1 MKKILLPI
9 MILCTAVSAN
19 AVVRLFT
26 GGELGAEN
34 PDNNISDV
42 ANYKLFSG
50 DSNVSWGTV
59 SVLFA
64 EGDVSDVD
72 ELKVDYG
79 FPWFGYG
86 DFEYTPTGGT
96 KQKYSVP
103 KTLVVATSIDTRNQ
117 SVFCYS
123 EENAEINI
131 LLGSKNA
138 EEDTLKFVTATQRFT
153 SSSTSVTNI
162 IKASDAAQTRFEIHT
177 SDNPV
182 NVRRGTVNYG
192 TLETGAIDYMKIQKF
207 DVAGGSLSVYADK
220 IDITSPTATS
230 TFASGSEFTLIL
242 SENGISDVDA
252 TVNSKGKFNLSEG
265 ASFNIDFSAF
275 DEIYDDTLVLIQALD
290 FEGFDSENLND
301 IIGVIGLEE
310 MGKEWDFNLVNVG
323 DYKQLQITI
332 STVPEPST
340 VAAILGAIALGFV
353 AYRRRK

>member
-1 MKKILLPI
+1 M
-9 MILCTAVSAN
+9 
-19 AVVRLFT
+19 
-26 GGELGAEN
+26 GAEN

-50 DSNVSWGTV
+50 DSNVSWGTI
-59 SVLFA
+59 SLLFA
-64 EGDVSDVD
+64 NGDVSEVTAFD
-72 ELKVDYG
+72 KS
-79 FPWFGYG
+79 FSWFGYG

-138 EEDTLKFVTATQRFT
+138 EEDTLKFVTAAQRFT

-207 DVAGGSLSVYADK
+207 EVAGGSLSVYADK

>member
-50 DSNVSWGTV
+50 DSNVSWGTI
-59 SVLFA
+59 SLLFA
-64 EGDVSDVD
+64 KGDVSEVTAFD
-72 ELKVDYG
+72 KKYT
-79 FPWFGYG
+79 WFGYG
-86 DFEYTPTGGT
+86 DFEYTPTDGT

-103 KTLVVATSIDTRNQ
+103 KTLVLATSIDTRNQ

-138 EEDTLKFVTATQRFT
+138 EEDTLKFVTAAQRFT

-177 SDNPV
+177 SDNPI
-182 NVRRGTVNYG
+182 NVCRGTVNYG
-192 TLETGAIDYMKIQKF
+192 TLETGAIDYMKILKF
-207 DVAGGSLSVYADK
+207 EVSGGSLSVYADK

-242 SENGISDVDA
+242 SGNGISDVDA

-301 IIGVIGLEE
+301 IIGVKGLEE
-310 MGKEWDFNLVNVG
+310 MGKEWDFNIVNVG

>member
-50 DSNVSWGTV
+50 DSNVSWGTI
-59 SVLFA
+59 SLLFA
-64 EGDVSDVD
+64 NGDVSEVTAFD
-72 ELKVDYG
+72 KS
-79 FPWFGYG
+79 FSWFGYG

-138 EEDTLKFVTATQRFT
+138 EEDTLKFVTAAQRFT

-207 DVAGGSLSVYADK
+207 EVAGGSLSVYADK

-230 TFASGSEFTLIL
+230 TFASGSEFTLIV
-242 SENGISDVDA
+242 SKKGIIDKNPII
-252 TVNSKGKFNLSEG
+252 NSKGKFNLSEG

-275 DEIYDDTLVLIQALD
+275 NEIYDDTLVLIQALD

>member
-34 PDNNISDV
+34 PGNNISDV

-50 DSNVSWGTV
+50 DTNVTWSTI
-59 SVLFA
+59 SLIFA
-64 EGDVSDVD
+64 EGDVSEVTAFD
-72 ELKVDYG
+72 KS
-79 FPWFGYG
+79 FNWFGYG

-138 EEDTLKFVTATQRFT
+138 EEDTLKFVTAAHRFT

-207 DVAGGSLSVYADK
+207 EVAGGSLSVYADK
-220 IDITSPTATS
+220 IDITNPAATS

-242 SENGISDVDA
+242 SENGISDIDA

-301 IIGVIGLEE
+301 IIGVKGLEE
-310 MGKEWDFNLVNVG
+310 MGKEWDFNIVNVG